1 MTKEKLILQWKLI
14 RSDYFNKLEEDM
26 NKFEKI
32 YSSHPLYSSV
42 IKHFDK
48 DFKQIN
54 QIANN
59 EIEIFLKGEN

>member
-14 RSDYFNKLEEDM
+14 RSDYFNRLEEDM

-32 YSSHPLYSSV
+32 YSSHPLYDSV

-48 DFKQIN
+48 SFKQIN

-59 EIEIFLKGEN
+59 EIERFLREKN